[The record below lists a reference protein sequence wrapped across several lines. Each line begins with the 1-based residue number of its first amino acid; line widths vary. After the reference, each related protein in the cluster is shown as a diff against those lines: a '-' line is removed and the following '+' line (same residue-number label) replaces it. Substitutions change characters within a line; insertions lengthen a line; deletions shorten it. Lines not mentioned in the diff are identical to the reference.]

1 MADQT
6 LPRQVGVF
14 DWRAAMR
21 QIRVPYQYIAFFG
34 EEVLDSILAI
44 FGMSGQMPS
53 PIVMRLLPILG
64 RNPMF
69 SVPTKIP
76 VGQSMATRDIHQF
89 A

>member
-44 FGMSGQMPS
+44 FGML
-53 PIVMRLLPILG
+53 R
-64 RNPMF
+64 
-69 SVPTKIP
+69 
-76 VGQSMATRDIHQF
+76 
-89 A
+89 